1 MIKNVVFDFGQVLCY
16 FDKKYIVYPYVKN
29 EDREKASEVIL
40 DRLYWDRLDAG
51 TISDSEAVLKMQERL
66 PEHLK
71 ACAEKIYYGWID
83 NLPEVEG
90 MRELIS
96 YIKEK
101 YNVKCYLLSNIS
113 PYFIN
118 NRHRVPILDL
128 LDGYTFSG
136 SLGITKPN
144 TKTYQHLLSQ
154 HNIKAEETIFIDD
167 RKENIEGANKAGI
180 CGYVFDQDAAK
191 LKDYL
196 DKILG

>member
-1 MIKNVVFDFGQVLCY
+1 MIKNVVFDFGGVLCH
-16 FDKKYIVYPYVKN
+16 FDEKYIVYPYVSK
-29 EDREKASEVIL
+29 EEREPVSRVVL

-51 TISDSEAVLKMQERL
+51 TISDSDAVLKMQERL
-66 PEHLK
+66 PERLK
-71 ACAEKIYYGWID
+71 AIAEKIYYSWID

-101 YNVKCYLLSNIS
+101 YNVRCFLLSNIS
-113 PYFIN
+113 PYFVN

-128 LDGYTFSG
+128 LDGCTFSG
-136 SLGITKPN
+136 TLGITKPD
-144 TKTYQHLLSQ
+144 TRIYEHLLSQ
-154 HNIKAEETIFIDD
+154 HGLRAEETIFIDD

-180 CGYVFDQDAAK
+180 CGYIFDGNAK
-191 LKDYL
+191 GLKDYL